1 MSLQQKSEKSIQ
13 AAEILQEQQFYCS
26 SIHCY
31 YYACF
36 QMLCNK
42 LFQHYNSSQLE
53 SIRRDRTIRTGGI
66 HVKYL
71 TQFVRDLRQ
80 NTVDQ
85 SISVDFQ
92 TKMQYLKKLRTK
104 ADYKPE
110 ATSYQENIKAQQLAT
125 DCLDIIYTTN
135 LY

>member
-13 AAEILQEQQFYCS
+13 AAEVLLEQQFYCS

-42 LFQHYNSSQLE
+42 LFQHYNSNQLE
-53 SIRRDRTIRTGGI
+53 SIRRDHTMRPGL
-66 HVKYL
+66 HVRYL
-71 TQFVRDLRQ
+71 TQFTRDLRQ
-80 NTVDQ
+80 HTVDQ

-110 ATSYQENIKAQQLAT
+110 ATSYQQNIKAQQLAT
-125 DCLDIIYTTN
+125 DCLDIIHTTN